1 MNFPQ
6 PLLLFSVVRSLT
18 GKIMLGRLVCK
29 NPAQIILRFS
39 RGELFPLEKRPFREA
54 VVVVAK
60 ALLLVDGIEFDRFR
74 WCLLVVE
81 VWLRLFGCLVGAELR
96 ILRIE
101 LALLLLLVD
110 GHLVDLV
117 KIGQKLLSALF
128 RGRGIL
134 RFNGRLEKV
143 QVVAAVVVLQS
154 ELAQVFLGEQQRLL
168 LGLKVKFN
176 RETILIKNGTL
187 WTSLLLL
194 LLQLEQ
200 LALLQPVLESL

>member
-1 MNFPQ
+1 M
-6 PLLLFSVVRSLT
+6 
-18 GKIMLGRLVCK
+18 
-29 NPAQIILRFS
+29 
-39 RGELFPLEKRPFREA
+39 
-54 VVVVAK
+54 
-60 ALLLVDGIEFDRFR
+60 
-74 WCLLVVE
+74 
-81 VWLRLFGCLVGAELR
+81 VGAELR